1 MNITLNTLK
10 FLLDENIP
18 KLVKNFLE
26 SKGYIVEYS
35 PRGVKNRELASLALS
50 KGYILLT
57 RDYDFANTILFPP
70 KQFHGIILLHIHPPK
85 AEKLIK
91 EMESLLAKVKDYE
104 GKLLIIRDGTLEI
117 IGDRS

>member
-1 MNITLNTLK
+1 M
-10 FLLDENIP
+10 LDENIP

-26 SKGYIVEYS
+26 SKGYTVEYS
-35 PRGVKNRELASLALS
+35 PKGVKNSELASLVLS

-70 KQFHGIILLHIHPPK
+70 KQFHGIIVLHIHPPK
-85 AEKLIK
+85 AERLIE

-104 GKLLIIRDGTLEI
+104 GKLL
-117 IGDRS
+117 S